1 MSIAK
6 GDGVRCFVAI
16 EIPKPVQA
24 LLKPVQTH
32 LQSLGKSRDRDHR
45 DGVLPPI
52 RKVSWTKSGNFHL
65 TLKFLGDVHSEA
77 IDAVSEAV
85 EKVAATQTP
94 FSVEFGGIGAF
105 PTLARPRVIWVGI
118 KHGAATVSHL
128 AEAVNLELKSLG
140 FPMDNRFHPH
150 LTLGRFRSPTNL
162 QPLKSVLRK
171 YDTIA
176 GTTVSVNEITVMQS
190 QLHPNG
196 AIYTPLKVCHFSARN
211 RI

>member
-16 EIPKPVQA
+16 EIPKTVQA

-32 LQSLGKSRDRDHR
+32 LQSLGKSRDHPDS
-45 DGVLPPI
+45 VLSPI

-65 TLKFLGDVHSEA
+65 TLKFLGDVHSET
-77 IDAVSEAV
+77 IGAVSEAI
-85 EKVAATQTP
+85 ENVAATQTP

-105 PTLARPRVIWVGI
+105 PTLARPRVIWVGLR
-118 KHGAATVSHL
+118 HGAATVSHL
-128 AEAVNLELKSLG
+128 AKAVNLELKSLG

-150 LTLGRFRSPTNL
+150 LTLGRLRSPTNL
-162 QPLKSVLRK
+162 QPLKSVFRK
-171 YDTIA
+171 YDTIDGA
-176 GTTVSVNEITVMQS
+176 TVSVNEITVMQS

-196 AIYTPLKVCHFSARN
+196 AIYTPLNVCYFSARN
-211 RI
+211 RD